1 MGHGAIH
8 LAAIKYVV
16 QRTWSSEYGI
26 CAFLTYYIVEVIDVL
41 VMFEL
46 LKHGFRMESIGLWC
60 NLAFCHH
67 GIEMSDS
74 KKRKLSITS
83 R

>member
-1 MGHGAIH
+1 MH

-16 QRTWSSEYGI
+16 QRTWSSEYTI
-26 CAFLTYYIVEVIDVL
+26 FAFLMHSIVEVIDVL

-46 LKHGFRMESIGLWC
+46 LKHGFRLESIGSWC

-67 GIEMSDS
+67 GVEMSDS
-74 KKRKLSITS
+74 KKRKRSITS